1 VGRRAGWKRTVAAAA
16 VATLLAACAP
26 GGGDSAEEAAPQPQE
41 SADFRGKTLTYL
53 YFTDGPDEQATRN
66 VMAAFE
72 QETGAK
78 VDLQIVPFADL
89 ETSLRARL
97 SGGDAPDV
105 VRLADLGPFRDDLLD
120 LAPYVG
126 EDYAN
131 QFIDGMVQAAQTED
145 GKLIAVP
152 SDLTMNG
159 PFANVD
165 MFQRAGIELPTNEDP
180 WTWQE
185 LLANAEKA
193 QQASGSEFMFAMDKS
208 GHRVSTVLSQYGTR
222 LITDGKESLDA
233 QKAGEAIGLLTD
245 LMKNG
250 KMDKDFWLAA
260 GSKYKGANEMFL
272 AQATPVYLSGNWQ
285 VSQFATAAQFNWR
298 AIPNPC
304 EEECGGFPGGKYMAA
319 LAQSDTPD
327 LAAAFIEFSNSKER
341 QATFAGEA
349 LFLPTRK
356 DLIEEG
362 GVTYPQ
368 RAEDMAAFLADV
380 QRTPEENYGTA
391 TSPAFGVSARTLVDE
406 MSKVVAGQI
415 DVATAVETVKQAT
428 AQNIKDLGS

>member
-1 VGRRAGWKRTVAAAA
+1 VGKRAGWRRTAAAAA
-16 VATLLAACAP
+16 VAVLLAACAP
-26 GGGDSAEEAAPQPQE
+26 GGGESEAEAPQPQE

-72 QETGAK
+72 KETGAK
-78 VDLQIVPFADL
+78 VDLQIIPFADL

-105 VRLADLGPFRDDLLD
+105 VRVADLAPFRDDLLD
-120 LAPYVG
+120 LAPFLG
-126 EDYAN
+126 EDYGD
-131 QFIDGMVQAAQTED
+131 QFIDGMANAAKTDD
-145 GKLIAVP
+145 GKLLAVP

-159 PFANVD
+159 PFVNVD
-165 MFQRAGIELPTNEDP
+165 MFQKAGIQLPTNEDP

-193 QQASGSEFMFAMDKS
+193 QQASGSEFAFAMDKS
-208 GHRVSTVLSQYGTR
+208 GHRVSTVLSEYGTR
-222 LITDGKESLDA
+222 LITDGKESLDPA
-233 QKAGEAIGLLTD
+233 KAEKAISLLTD
-245 LMKNG
+245 LMNSG
-250 KMDKDFWLAA
+250 KMDKDFWLAT
-260 GSKYKGANEMFL
+260 GSKYKGANEIFL

-285 VSQFATAAQFNWR
+285 VSQFTKAAPFNWR

-327 LAAAFIEFSNSKER
+327 LAAAFIEFANSSEQ

-356 DLIEEG
+356 DLVEQ
-362 GVTYPQ
+362 GVQYPQ
-368 RAEDMAAFLADV
+368 RAEDMAAFQADV
-380 QRTPEENYGTA
+380 ERTPEENYTAA
-391 TSPAFGVSARTLVDE
+391 TSPAFGLSAKALVDE
-406 MSKVVAGQI
+406 MSKVVAGQE
-415 DVATAVETVKQAT
+415 DAATAVDTIKQAT
-428 AQNIKDLGS
+428 AQAVKDLAS